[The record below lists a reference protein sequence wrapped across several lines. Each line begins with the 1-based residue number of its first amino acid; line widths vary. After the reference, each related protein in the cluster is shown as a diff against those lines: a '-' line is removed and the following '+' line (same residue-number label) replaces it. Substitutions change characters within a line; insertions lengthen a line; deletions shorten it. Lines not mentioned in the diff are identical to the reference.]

1 MEKIWLAE
9 YPEGIPAEVD
19 VNQFTS
25 IKAIFETSCEKF
37 RDLPAFTNMGATLT
51 FADVDQQSRYFAAYL
66 QKVAGLKKGDR
77 VAIMMPNLLQYP
89 VVLFGVLRAGM
100 TVVNVN
106 PLYTARELEHQ
117 LKDSGASSIVI
128 LENFAHT
135 LEKVI
140 GNTPV
145 KSVITSRIGDM
156 LPFPKSSL
164 VSFVVK
170 YVKKMVP
177 EFNLPAAVGLKRALS
192 EGKWQTLEAVE
203 VDHDDVAFL
212 Q

>member
-1 MEKIWLAE
+1 
-9 YPEGIPAEVD
+9 
-19 VNQFTS
+19 
-25 IKAIFETSCEKF
+25 
-37 RDLPAFTNMGATLT
+37 
-51 FADVDQQSRYFAAYL
+51 
-66 QKVAGLKKGDR
+66 
-77 VAIMMPNLLQYP
+77 
-89 VVLFGVLRAGM
+89 M

-156 LPFPKSSL
+156 LSFPKSSL

-177 EFNLPAAVGLKRALS
+177 EFNLPAAVSLKRA
-192 EGKWQTLEAVE
+192 
-203 VDHDDVAFL
+203 
-212 Q
+212 